1 MTETTPDPGG
11 VLAGRYQIVRQIGQG
26 GMATVYLA
34 HDLKLQREVAVK
46 VLRPDIGAILG
57 AERFLSEVRITARLD
72 HVHILKLLDSGVADG
87 QLYYVM
93 PNVRGESLR
102 DAINRE
108 GQLGVE
114 QALQIT
120 KQVAS
125 ALDHAHRHGIVH
137 RDIKP
142 ENVLLQEGAALLT
155 DFGIALAV
163 QESDGERLTETG
175 LSLGTPHYMSPEQ
188 AAGERTVDARSD
200 QYSLAAVLYEALV
213 GEPPVTGRTMQAVVA
228 RLLSEA
234 PRPVR
239 TVRPAVAEHVDAAIA
254 RALSKVPADRFASVA
269 EFSRALDAAPAAA
282 TLTGSR
288 QAMGGPWYRRA
299 ARPRY
304 RRTARPLLIAAGA
317 GVVVLAVGA
326 LVASGTFRTGE
337 AVTLRDRTQLTFTG
351 QVATA
356 AVSADGK
363 QLAYFTKL
371 CSGADCRYAVDVQDI
386 GGNVARRVLDSAT
399 AVYDLRWSPDRRNLM
414 VIATIGGRF
423 GSYLVSALGG
433 AARFL
438 TGGAAAFHAGGD
450 SLLIGPAGPSDS
462 AFVIRVAGID
472 GVVRDSVSIPGP
484 GLGVAL
490 LPVPGSSRFV
500 GLLFRPS
507 DILWRVHARD
517 GTVTDEIACNCGGD
531 VSADAI
537 WLVRAGATVAGVGGG
552 SQAAVRVALNPASGK
567 LSSREDTVYRGRF
580 TNVSV
585 TADGRQLVIGEGTFS
600 FTVVAGELRDFLEG
614 RMPEGARLMH
624 ASTRVHAWVS
634 PDGQRLLYRRSVPD
648 PAGGEQIRYLV
659 SPYPGGDERLL
670 NVAGALTVEW
680 VDSVA
685 VLVTSRTPA
694 GSRHAL
700 VDVRS
705 GATMASVDLPDSA
718 LRDIAALPGN
728 GWAWIPSSADRVIVE
743 RGGVRHE
750 VPKPPWFS
758 SLQAVEPSRGGE
770 RLLMTGF
777 GGDSFGIAVVPV
789 SGGSPTI
796 WYRDFAEGGFA
807 QWMPNGSIAF
817 LRSYASDAVM
827 VHEITGPGR
836 ARLVGSPRHVV
847 NGMSV
852 SADLQRATLMWRE
865 YQGDAWRYGV
875 GKP

>member
-304 RRTARPLLIAAGA
+304 R
-317 GVVVLAVGA
+317 
-326 LVASGTFRTGE
+326 
-337 AVTLRDRTQLTFTG
+337 
-351 QVATA
+351 
-356 AVSADGK
+356 
-363 QLAYFTKL
+363 
-371 CSGADCRYAVDVQDI
+371 
-386 GGNVARRVLDSAT
+386 
-399 AVYDLRWSPDRRNLM
+399 
-414 VIATIGGRF
+414 
-423 GSYLVSALGG
+423 
-433 AARFL
+433 
-438 TGGAAAFHAGGD
+438 
-450 SLLIGPAGPSDS
+450 
-462 AFVIRVAGID
+462 
-472 GVVRDSVSIPGP
+472 
-484 GLGVAL
+484 
-490 LPVPGSSRFV
+490 
-500 GLLFRPS
+500 
-507 DILWRVHARD
+507 
-517 GTVTDEIACNCGGD
+517 
-531 VSADAI
+531 
-537 WLVRAGATVAGVGGG
+537 
-552 SQAAVRVALNPASGK
+552 
-567 LSSREDTVYRGRF
+567 
-580 TNVSV
+580 
-585 TADGRQLVIGEGTFS
+585 
-600 FTVVAGELRDFLEG
+600 
-614 RMPEGARLMH
+614 
-624 ASTRVHAWVS
+624 
-634 PDGQRLLYRRSVPD
+634 
-648 PAGGEQIRYLV
+648 
-659 SPYPGGDERLL
+659 
-670 NVAGALTVEW
+670 
-680 VDSVA
+680 
-685 VLVTSRTPA
+685 
-694 GSRHAL
+694 
-700 VDVRS
+700 
-705 GATMASVDLPDSA
+705 
-718 LRDIAALPGN
+718 
-728 GWAWIPSSADRVIVE
+728 
-743 RGGVRHE
+743 
-750 VPKPPWFS
+750 
-758 SLQAVEPSRGGE
+758 
-770 RLLMTGF
+770 
-777 GGDSFGIAVVPV
+777 
-789 SGGSPTI
+789 
-796 WYRDFAEGGFA
+796 
-807 QWMPNGSIAF
+807 
-817 LRSYASDAVM
+817 
-827 VHEITGPGR
+827 
-836 ARLVGSPRHVV
+836 
-847 NGMSV
+847 
-852 SADLQRATLMWRE
+852 
-865 YQGDAWRYGV
+865 
-875 GKP
+875 